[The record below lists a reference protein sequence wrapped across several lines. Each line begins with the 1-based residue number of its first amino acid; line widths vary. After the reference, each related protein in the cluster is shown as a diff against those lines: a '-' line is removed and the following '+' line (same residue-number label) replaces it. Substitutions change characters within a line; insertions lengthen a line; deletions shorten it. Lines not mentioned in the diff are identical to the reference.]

1 MAEQQQKASRKRGAD
16 ALIAALE
23 QAGTRTIFALSGNHI
38 MSVFD
43 AALDRD
49 IELIHVR
56 HEAAAVHMADA
67 WARLSGGVGVAL
79 VTAGQGHANAAAALC
94 TAQGGETPLLLLSG
108 HAPLSE
114 LGLGS
119 FQEQRQAELAAPVT
133 KASWTAQSAG
143 ALPEDIARAC
153 RIARSGRPGPVHIS
167 LPADVL
173 ESDCDLGALALAAA
187 RFAAEPMPLPKAA
200 AEEAKTALA
209 NASRP
214 LVIAP
219 PALAT
224 PSGATLLAP
233 LRAALGIPVVT
244 MESPRGINDPALGA
258 FAEMLAEADL
268 ILLLGKPLDFT
279 LRFGKAPAVA
289 PQCRWIVIDPEPA
302 LRQRAERLLGQRL
315 LFAAGADARSAV
327 SGLSAIAAGDT
338 ANHAAW
344 RRQVEAAIAYHPA
357 AWDAIAP
364 DADAPMHP
372 AVLCRALQPL
382 LDRRPDSVL
391 VSDGGEFGQWAQAT
405 LRAPSRVIN
414 GVAGAIGPSLP
425 FAIGAKA
432 ARPESTVLALLGD
445 GTFGFHMAEFDTAV
459 RNGLPFVAV
468 VGNDSRWNAEHQ
480 IQLRHYGAART
491 QGCTL
496 APATRYDLVAAA
508 LGGHGEFVRTAAELP
523 AALERAFASG
533 KPACVN
539 VLIEGAAGAGRAA
552 GMTAVATRSAS
563 APGRSRR
570 RGSGW

>member
-1 MAEQQQKASRKRGAD
+1 MAEQQKVGSRKRGAD

-43 AALDRD
+43 AALDRAVK
-49 IELIHVR
+49 LIHVR

-67 WARLSGGVGVAL
+67 WARLSGEVGVAL

-133 KASWTAQSAG
+133 KASWTAPSADS
-143 ALPEDIARAC
+143 LPEDIARAC

-167 LPADVL
+167 LPSDVL
-173 ESDCDLGALALAAA
+173 ESRDLDGAVALDAA
-187 RFAAEPMPLPKAA
+187 RFALEPMPLPKAA
-200 AEEAKTALA
+200 AEQARMALA

-224 PSGATLLAP
+224 PSGAAVLAR
-233 LRAALGIPVVT
+233 LRAALGVPVVT

-289 PQCRWIVIDPEPA
+289 PQCRWIVIEPEPEV
-302 LRQRAERLLGQRL
+302 RQRAERLLGQRL
-315 LFAAGADARSAV
+315 LFTAGADARSAA
-327 SGLSAIAAGDT
+327 SGLSEIAAGDP
-338 ANHAAW
+338 ARHAAW
-344 RRQVEAAIAYHPA
+344 RQQVEAAIAYRPS

-364 DADAPMHP
+364 AADAPMHP
-372 AVLCRALQPL
+372 LVLCRALQQL

-405 LRAPSRVIN
+405 LRAPCRVIN

-445 GTFGFHMAEFDTAV
+445 GTFGFHMAELDTAV
-459 RNGLPFVAV
+459 RSGLPFVAV

-480 IQLRHYGAART
+480 IQLRRYGPART

-496 APATRYDLVAAA
+496 AQATRYDLVAAA
-508 LGGHGEFVRTAAELP
+508 LGAHGEFVRSAAELP

-539 VLIEGAAGAGRAA
+539 VLIDGIAAPI
-552 GMTAVATRSAS
+552 V
-563 APGRSRR
+563 R
-570 RGSGW
+570 RG

>member
-1 MAEQQQKASRKRGAD
+1 MAEQQQTAFRNRGAD

-38 MSVFD
+38 MPVFD
-43 AALDRD
+43 AALDHPVK
-49 IELIHVR
+49 LIHVR

-67 WARLSGGVGVAL
+67 WARLSGQVGVAL

-94 TAQGGETPLLLLSG
+94 TTQGGETPLLLLSG

-114 LGLGS
+114 LGFGS

-133 KASWTAQSAG
+133 KASWTAQSA
-143 ALPEDIARAC
+143 ASLPDDIARAC

-173 ESDCDLGALALAAA
+173 ESDGDLAGALALDAA
-187 RFAAEPMPLPKAA
+187 RFAPEPMPLPKAA
-200 AEEAKTALA
+200 TAQAWTALA
-209 NASRP
+209 DASRP
-214 LVIAP
+214 LVVAP

-224 PSGATLLAP
+224 PSGAALLAR
-233 LRAALGIPVVT
+233 LRAALGVPVVT

-258 FAEMLAEADL
+258 FAEVLAEADL

-289 PQCRWIVIDPEPA
+289 PQCRWIVIDPEPE
-302 LRQRAERLLGQRL
+302 LRQRAERLLGERL
-315 LFAAGADARSAV
+315 LFAAGADARSAA
-327 SGLSAIAAGDT
+327 SGLSELAAGDT
-338 ANHAAW
+338 VGHAAW
-344 RRQVEAAIAYHPA
+344 RKQVEATIAYRPA
-357 AWDAIAP
+357 AWDATAP
-364 DADAPMHP
+364 AADTPMHP
-372 AVLCRALQPL
+372 LVLCRALQQQ

-405 LRAPSRVIN
+405 LHAPCRVIN

-432 ARPESTVLALLGD
+432 ARPESTVLAVLGD
-445 GTFGFHMAEFDTAV
+445 GTFGFHMAEFDTAM
-459 RNGLPFVAV
+459 RSGLPFVAV

-480 IQLRHYGAART
+480 IQLRHYGPART

-496 APATRYDLVAAA
+496 AQATRYDLVAAG
-508 LGGHGEFVRTAAELP
+508 LGGHGEFVRRAAELP
-523 AALERAFASG
+523 AALDRAFASG

-539 VLIEGAAGAGRAA
+539 VLIEGVAAP
-552 GMTAVATRSAS
+552 VV
-563 APGRSRR
+563 RR
-570 RGSGW
+570 R

>member
-1 MAEQQQKASRKRGAD
+1 MAEQHRTTSRKRGAD

-49 IELIHVR
+49 VELIHVR

-67 WARLSGGVGVAL
+67 WARLSGQVGVAL

-108 HAPLSE
+108 HAPLGE

-133 KASWTAQSAG
+133 KASWTAQSA
-143 ALPEDIARAC
+143 ASLPEDIARAF
-153 RIARSGRPGPVHIS
+153 RIARSGRPGPVHLS
-167 LPADVL
+167 LPSDVL
-173 ESDCDLGALALAAA
+173 ESDCDLSGADALDAG
-187 RFAAEPMPLPKAA
+187 RFAPEPMPLPRAA
-200 AEEAKTALA
+200 AEQARSALA
-209 NASRP
+209 DASRP
-214 LVIAP
+214 LIIAP

-224 PSGATLLAP
+224 PSGAALLAR
-233 LRAALGIPVVT
+233 LRAALGVPVVT

-258 FAEMLAEADL
+258 FAEKLAEADL

-279 LRFGKAPAVA
+279 LRFGKAPAMA
-289 PQCRWIVIDPEPA
+289 PHCRWIVIDPEPA

-315 LFAAGADARSAV
+315 LFAAGADTRSAA
-327 SGLSAIAAGDT
+327 SGLSELAAGDT
-338 ANHAAW
+338 ARHAAW
-344 RRQVEAAIAYHPA
+344 RQQVDAATAYRPA

-364 DADAPMHP
+364 AAGAPMHP
-372 AVLCRALQPL
+372 LVLCRALQQQ

-405 LRAPSRVIN
+405 LRAPNRVIN

-432 ARPESTVLALLGD
+432 ARPESTVVAVLGD

-459 RNGLPFVAV
+459 RSGLPFVAV

-480 IQLRHYGAART
+480 IQLRHYGPART

-508 LGGHGEFVRTAAELP
+508 LGGHGEFVRSAAELP
-523 AALERAFASG
+523 AALERAFSSG

-539 VLIEGAAGAGRAA
+539 VLIEGAA
-552 GMTAVATRSAS
+552 
-563 APGRSRR
+563 APVVR
-570 RGSGW
+570 RG

>member
-1 MAEQQQKASRKRGAD
+1 MAEQQNTASRGRGAD

-23 QAGTRTIFALSGNHI
+23 QAGTRTVFALSGNHI

-43 AALDRD
+43 AALGRAV
-49 IELIHVR
+49 ELVHVR

-67 WARLSGGVGVAL
+67 WARLSGEVGVAL

-133 KASWTAQSAG
+133 KASWTAQSA
-143 ALPEDIARAC
+143 ASLPEDIARAC

-173 ESDCDLGALALAAA
+173 EGQCDEAGAVALDPA
-187 RFAAEPMPLPKAA
+187 RFAPEPMPLPQAA
-200 AEEAKTALA
+200 AAQARTALA
-209 NASRP
+209 EASRP

-224 PSGATLLAP
+224 PSGAALLAR
-233 LRAALGIPVVT
+233 LRAALGVPVVT
-244 MESPRGINDPALGA
+244 MESPRGINDPALGG
-258 FAEMLAEADL
+258 FAEVLAEADL
-268 ILLLGKPLDFT
+268 LLLLGKPLDFT

-289 PQCRWIVIDPEPA
+289 PQCRWIVIEPEPEM
-302 LRQRAERLLGQRL
+302 RQRAERLLGQRL
-315 LFAAGADARSAV
+315 LFTAGADARSAA
-327 SGLSAIAAGDT
+327 SGLSEIAAGDT
-338 ANHAAW
+338 GRHAAW
-344 RRQVEAAIAYHPA
+344 RQRVEAAIAYRPA
-357 AWDAIAP
+357 AWHAIAP
-364 DADAPMHP
+364 AEGAPMHP
-372 AVLCRALQPL
+372 LVLCRALQQL

-405 LRAPSRVIN
+405 LRAPCRVIN

-432 ARPESTVLALLGD
+432 ARPESTVVATVGD
-445 GTFGFHMAEFDTAV
+445 GAFGFHMAELDTAV
-459 RNGLPFVAV
+459 RSGLPIIV
-468 VGNDSRWNAEHQ
+468 VIGNDSRWNAEHQ
-480 IQLRHYGAART
+480 IQLRQYGAART
-491 QGCTL
+491 RGCTL

-508 LGGHGEFVRTAAELP
+508 LGAHGEFVQSAAELP
-523 AALERAFASG
+523 EALERAVASG

-539 VLIEGAAGAGRAA
+539 VLIEGAA
-552 GMTAVATRSAS
+552 
-563 APGRSRR
+563 APVVRWG
-570 RGSGW
+570 